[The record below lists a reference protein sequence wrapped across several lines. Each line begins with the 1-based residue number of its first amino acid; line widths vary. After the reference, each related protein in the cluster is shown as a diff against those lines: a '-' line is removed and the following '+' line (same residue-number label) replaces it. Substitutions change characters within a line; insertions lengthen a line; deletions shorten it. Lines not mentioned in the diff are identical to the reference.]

1 MRYLTQLGLWPNC
14 GKFQHFQ
21 RAKGGFPVTRALASF
36 LLLFWILGL
45 SVHLTGMIHL
55 FMLVAVVALACDLLI
70 KPSPGTSPTPR
81 VEDDLIL

>member
-1 MRYLTQLGLWPNC
+1 M
-14 GKFQHFQ
+14 
-21 RAKGGFPVTRALASF
+21 TRALASF

-55 FMLVAVVALACDLLI
+55 FMLVAVVALGCDLLS
-70 KPSPGTSPTPR
+70 KPSPGTKPPPR

>member
-1 MRYLTQLGLWPNC
+1 M
-14 GKFQHFQ
+14 
-21 RAKGGFPVTRALASF
+21 TRAFALF

-70 KPSPGTSPTPR
+70 TPSAGRSPTPR
-81 VEDDLIL
+81 VEDDPIL